1 MEMGTIGACTTEAL
15 AAWRGKAGG
24 TLGDA
29 PVGRRA
35 SDADNGEGLV
45 MVGAS
50 DKDFASVQPLLE
62 AMGTTIH
69 HCGPVGAGVRTKLVN
84 NFLAV
89 ASCQFNAE
97 ALALAQGLEL
107 DLEKTLDVIY
117 GTTAING
124 QLKIAWPAKVL
135 AGDTAPG
142 FTIDLAH
149 KDLSLIMGAAHA
161 AKVPMPMGA
170 AAHEAYSS
178 ARARGHGAND
188 FSSMLDAHCELAA
201 LQSPRLKK
209 TS

>member
-1 MEMGTIGACTTEAL
+1 MH
-15 AAWRGKAGG
+15 WRRWPSAPA
-24 TLGDA
+24 TMVDA
-29 PVGRRA
+29 PVGRLA
-35 SDADNGEGLV
+35 SHADNGESLF

-50 DKDFASVQPLLE
+50 DQDFATVLPLLE

-97 ALALAQGLEL
+97 ALALAQGLQL
-107 DLEKTLDVIY
+107 DLEKTLEVLY
-117 GTTAING
+117 GTTAVNG

-135 AGDTAPG
+135 AGDIAPG

-201 LQSPRLKK
+201 LKPPRLKK
-209 TS
+209 T